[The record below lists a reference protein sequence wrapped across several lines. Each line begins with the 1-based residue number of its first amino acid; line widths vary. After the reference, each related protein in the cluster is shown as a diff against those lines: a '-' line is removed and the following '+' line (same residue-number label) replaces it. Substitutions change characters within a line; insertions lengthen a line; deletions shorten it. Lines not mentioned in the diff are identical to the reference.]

1 MSEAKFMAICISHQ
15 TDQVLIERFK
25 NGDQNAA
32 QELITRYQDNV
43 YTTIYYLVKD
53 RYIAD
58 DLFQDTFLK
67 MLAHLKRNNYVEQG
81 KFLPWILRIAHNL
94 CIDYFRKAKQMVKV
108 VLPDGSD
115 LMELL
120 GEDSHCHEQT
130 MVKTEVEHS
139 VQQMITLL
147 PEEQRTVV
155 VLRTYGDLSFKEIAE
170 MTGVSINTALGR
182 MRYALKNMR
191 RMIEEEKMILR

>member
-1 MSEAKFMAICISHQ
+1 MAICISQQ
-15 TDQVLIERFK
+15 TDQVLVERFR
-25 NGDQNAA
+25 NGDQTAA
-32 QELITRYQDNV
+32 EELIARYQDNV

-67 MLAHLKRNNYVEQG
+67 MLAHLQRNNYVEQG

-120 GEDSHCHEQT
+120 GEESHCHEQT
-130 MVKTEVEHS
+130 MVKTEVEQS

-147 PEEQRTVV
+147 PDEQRTVV